1 MTGERNR
8 LNARTVASLS
18 KAGRHADGG
27 GLYLRIRP
35 SGSKSW
41 IYNYRIGDR
50 RRDVGLGGVDD
61 VTLGEARRLVE
72 LCRAAKARG
81 DDPRSALR
89 VKGRMTFGN
98 AAQS

>member
-81 DDPRSALR
+81 DDPPSALR